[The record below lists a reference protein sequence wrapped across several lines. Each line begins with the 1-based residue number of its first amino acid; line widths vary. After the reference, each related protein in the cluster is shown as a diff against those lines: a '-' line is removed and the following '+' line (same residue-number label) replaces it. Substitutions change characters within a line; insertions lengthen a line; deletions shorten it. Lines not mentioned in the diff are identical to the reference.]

1 MEVRCNC
8 GKVFRNVHALGGH
21 KRFCFSSQPRTVGP
35 TGFESEM
42 DQVVSEEGNVYNDET
57 QEEGLRS
64 STPFLYNRD
73 KMDPSQLRYIN
84 FQRELSK
91 KTPITSLKAGHNKQI
106 GSPDRVVGDMYNYL
120 EVVNYVESVG
130 LSSDDGSKLI
140 DLVKWLTHSAGNEIS
155 LPSEYRYLKA
165 QLLKSLK
172 YRSTY
177 DFYSYLPL

>member
-8 GKVFRNVHALGGH
+8 GKIFRNVHALGGH
-21 KRFCFSSQPRTVGP
+21 KRFCLSSQPHTVGP

-42 DQVVSEEGNVYNDET
+42 DQVVSEEGIVYSDET

-64 STPFLYNRD
+64 SIPFLYNRD
-73 KMDPSQLRYIN
+73 NMDPSQLRYIN

-130 LSSDDGSKLI
+130 LSSDDGSKLV
-140 DLVKWLTHSAGNEIS
+140 DLRRGLRARSKQKFSFVY
-155 LPSEYRYLKA
+155 YRLW
-165 QLLKSLK
+165 
-172 YRSTY
+172 YRVQV
-177 DFYSYLPL
+177 L